1 MADIT
6 KEKIGNVIYDGK
18 IYNVDSMSEES
29 MQNLQSTIVEELEN
43 VRTDLKKNLNLN

>member
-18 IYNVDSMSEES
+18 IYNVDSMSEED
-29 MQNLQSTIVEELEN
+29 MQNLQSSIVEDFEN
-43 VRTDLKKNLNLN
+43 VKADLKKKLNI